1 MSNQP
6 SIKKNFIYSSAY
18 QMLIVL
24 APFITAPYI
33 SRVLGADGIGIQ
45 SYTQSIQQYFLIFAA
60 LGTRSYGERE
70 ISINRN
76 DLYKRSK
83 LFWEM
88 ELMVVCTT
96 SLALL
101 GWLSLI
107 LCSSK
112 YTIYYIVLSIG
123 IFAGMFDISWFFN
136 GIEQFKITVIRNSF
150 FKILGIICLFVFIK
164 SPEDLALYILIQM
177 VSNLLS
183 NLSLWLYIKRYL
195 VKVNPKEFKF
205 KRHFHETLIYFIPTI
220 ATSIYTVLDKTLIG
234 LITDNAS
241 QNGYYQQAEKIINLA
256 KSVVFAAINSVVG
269 VRNSYLFSENRYEE
283 IHYKIKQSFNFIF
296 FAGFACCFGI
306 MGVAKTFVPLF
317 FGPGYAPVV
326 EIIYVFSPIIVII
339 GISDCLGSQYYN
351 PIGKRKQS
359 AKFLIVGSFVNLC
372 LNLVL
377 IPKFG
382 AYGAAIA
389 SVIAESVISVLYV
402 KFSEGYG
409 RVRLLIET
417 GAKKL
422 IAGVGMFFV
431 VYSMNRLH
439 INSLILVFLE
449 VIVGAVVY
457 GLLLLFLRDEW
468 IYEMFKSVI
477 GKMRKY
483 NG

>member
-1 MSNQP
+1 
-6 SIKKNFIYSSAY
+6 
-18 QMLIVL
+18 MLIVL

-123 IFAGMFDISWFFN
+123 IVAGMFDSSWFFN

-422 IAGVGMFFV
+422 IAGV
-431 VYSMNRLH
+431 
-439 INSLILVFLE
+439 
-449 VIVGAVVY
+449 
-457 GLLLLFLRDEW
+457 
-468 IYEMFKSVI
+468 
-477 GKMRKY
+477 
-483 NG
+483 

>member
-164 SPEDLALYILIQM
+164 SPEDLAL
-177 VSNLLS
+177 
-183 NLSLWLYIKRYL
+183 
-195 VKVNPKEFKF
+195 
-205 KRHFHETLIYFIPTI
+205 
-220 ATSIYTVLDKTLIG
+220 
-234 LITDNAS
+234 
-241 QNGYYQQAEKIINLA
+241 
-256 KSVVFAAINSVVG
+256 
-269 VRNSYLFSENRYEE
+269 
-283 IHYKIKQSFNFIF
+283 
-296 FAGFACCFGI
+296 
-306 MGVAKTFVPLF
+306 
-317 FGPGYAPVV
+317 
-326 EIIYVFSPIIVII
+326 
-339 GISDCLGSQYYN
+339 
-351 PIGKRKQS
+351 
-359 AKFLIVGSFVNLC
+359 
-372 LNLVL
+372 
-377 IPKFG
+377 
-382 AYGAAIA
+382 
-389 SVIAESVISVLYV
+389 
-402 KFSEGYG
+402 
-409 RVRLLIET
+409 
-417 GAKKL
+417 
-422 IAGVGMFFV
+422 
-431 VYSMNRLH
+431 
-439 INSLILVFLE
+439 
-449 VIVGAVVY
+449 
-457 GLLLLFLRDEW
+457 
-468 IYEMFKSVI
+468 
-477 GKMRKY
+477 
-483 NG
+483 

>member
-1 MSNQP
+1 
-6 SIKKNFIYSSAY
+6 
-18 QMLIVL
+18 
-24 APFITAPYI
+24 
-33 SRVLGADGIGIQ
+33 
-45 SYTQSIQQYFLIFAA
+45 
-60 LGTRSYGERE
+60 
-70 ISINRN
+70 
-76 DLYKRSK
+76 
-83 LFWEM
+83 
-88 ELMVVCTT
+88 
-96 SLALL
+96 
-101 GWLSLI
+101 
-107 LCSSK
+107 
-112 YTIYYIVLSIG
+112 
-123 IFAGMFDISWFFN
+123 
-136 GIEQFKITVIRNSF
+136 
-150 FKILGIICLFVFIK
+150 
-164 SPEDLALYILIQM
+164 
-177 VSNLLS
+177 
-183 NLSLWLYIKRYL
+183 
-195 VKVNPKEFKF
+195 
-205 KRHFHETLIYFIPTI
+205 
-220 ATSIYTVLDKTLIG
+220 
-234 LITDNAS
+234 
-241 QNGYYQQAEKIINLA
+241 
-256 KSVVFAAINSVVG
+256 
-269 VRNSYLFSENRYEE
+269 
-283 IHYKIKQSFNFIF
+283 
-296 FAGFACCFGI
+296 

>member
-1 MSNQP
+1 M
-6 SIKKNFIYSSAY
+6 
-18 QMLIVL
+18 
-24 APFITAPYI
+24 
-33 SRVLGADGIGIQ
+33 
-45 SYTQSIQQYFLIFAA
+45 
-60 LGTRSYGERE
+60 
-70 ISINRN
+70 
-76 DLYKRSK
+76 
-83 LFWEM
+83 
-88 ELMVVCTT
+88 
-96 SLALL
+96 
-101 GWLSLI
+101 
-107 LCSSK
+107 
-112 YTIYYIVLSIG
+112 
-123 IFAGMFDISWFFN
+123 
-136 GIEQFKITVIRNSF
+136 
-150 FKILGIICLFVFIK
+150 
-164 SPEDLALYILIQM
+164 
-177 VSNLLS
+177 
-183 NLSLWLYIKRYL
+183 SLWLYIKRYL

>member
-1 MSNQP
+1 MDKQP
-6 SIKKNFIYSSAY
+6 SIKKNFLYSSAY
-18 QMLIVL
+18 QILNVL
-24 APFITAPYI
+24 VPVLTAPYV

-60 LGTRSYGERE
+60 LGTLSYGARE
-70 ISINRN
+70 ISMNRD

-83 LFWEM
+83 LFWEI
-88 ELMVVCTT
+88 ELMVVGTT
-96 SLALL
+96 FLALL
-101 GWLSLI
+101 GWLALV

-112 YTIYYIVLSIG
+112 YKTYYFVLTIG

-136 GIEQFKITVIRNSF
+136 GIEQFKLTVIRNSV
-150 FKILGIICLFVFIK
+150 FKIIGVICLFVFIK
-164 SPEDLALYILIQM
+164 SREDLTLYILIQM
-177 VSNLLS
+177 ISSFLS
-183 NLSLWLYIKRYL
+183 NLSLWPYLKRYL
-195 VKVNPKEFKF
+195 VKVNPKEFEF
-205 KRHFHETLIYFIPTI
+205 RRHFHETFIYFIPTI

-256 KSVVFAAINSVVG
+256 KSVVFTAINSVVG
-269 VRNSYLFSENRYEE
+269 VRNSYLFSEKRYEE
-283 IHYKIKQSFNFIF
+283 IHDKIKQSFNFIF

-306 MGVAKTFVPLF
+306 MGVARTFVPLF

-326 EIIYVFSPIIVII
+326 ELLYIFSPIIVII
-339 GISDCLGSQYYN
+339 GVSNCLGSQYYT
-351 PIGKRKQS
+351 PCGKRKRS
-359 AKFLIVGSFVNLC
+359 AFFLIVGSVINLC

-377 IPKFG
+377 IPKYG

-389 SVIAESVISVLYV
+389 SLFAESVISTLYV
-402 KFSEGYG
+402 KYSNGYG

-422 IAGVGMFFV
+422 IAGAGMFFV
-431 VYSMNRLH
+431 VCFMNRLQM
-439 INSLILVFLE
+439 NSLMLFFLE
-449 VIVGAVVY
+449 VMVGAVVY

-468 IYEMFKSVI
+468 IHGMLMSVI
-477 GKMRKY
+477 GKVRKS